1 MQGRDGWGWGA
12 LTKGGR
18 GVRKEEEEER
28 KKLGGKGGTYVL
40 GRKQTTG
47 DQRRGNVKRE
57 AKGRAGNPRTLWLVF
72 GWEHHEC
79 VIPWYV

>member
-28 KKLGGKGGTYVL
+28 NKLGEKGEL
-40 GRKQTTG
+40 IPWDNQQTTG
-47 DQRRGNVKRE
+47 DQKR
-57 AKGRAGNPRTLWLVF
+57 GNPRTLWLVF
-72 GWEHHEC
+72 DREHP
-79 VIPWYV
+79 VIARV